1 MDVEEESLENSSY
14 ENLKLICKGHAHCGI
29 FFAALDLH
37 KEITPI
43 VTKKKIKIK
52 FLIS

>member
-1 MDVEEESLENSSY
+1 MEIEEESLENSSY

-37 KEITPI
+37 KEITPK
-43 VTKKKIKIK
+43 V
-52 FLIS
+52 